1 MKYFKLLVLLIAP
14 VLVLSSCKKS
24 NESPAVTYTMSFKVN
39 GTLVN
44 TDTQVANIP
53 QGEKTITI
61 DGFFNGQNSNMQFF
75 ISNNQVGTYDVV
87 KDKLLLLY
95 YNTEGN
101 TGTYYE
107 ATSGTFTITTIS
119 ATLVTGTFQF
129 TASDTNGKAVTI
141 TEGKFSVN
149 IPKADTSK

>member
-1 MKYFKLLVLLIAP
+1 MKYIKLLVLLIAP

-24 NESPAVTYTMSFKVN
+24 NDAPAVTYTMSFKVN

-53 QGEKTITI
+53 TGEKTITI